1 MNDLLRVAIFVV
13 GYFVV
18 VNYVFPRL
26 GLRPG

>member
-1 MNDLLRVAIFVV
+1 MDGLLKIAIIVV

-18 VNYVFPRL
+18 INYVFPRL